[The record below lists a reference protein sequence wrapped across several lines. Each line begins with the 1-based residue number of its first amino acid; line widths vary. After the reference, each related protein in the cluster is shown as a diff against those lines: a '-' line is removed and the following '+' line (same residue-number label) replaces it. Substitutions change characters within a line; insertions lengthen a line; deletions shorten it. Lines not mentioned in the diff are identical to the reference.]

1 MTDSATRALVSQ
13 LPLCSVNAGPRSP
26 EWKERLKEE
35 YIALINYLTL
45 AKENDKEWFK
55 IEANDEGTQ

>member
-1 MTDSATRALVSQ
+1 MADVATRALVER

-26 EWKERLKEE
+26 QWEERLKEE
-35 YIALINYLTL
+35 YMALINYLTL

-55 IEANDEGTQ
+55 IEANKEGTE